1 MLSQHCCKEIWMFKQ
16 SDLYSITYCCTST
29 KYKSSFK
36 MLYATN
42 TWRKLNRCSTDTH
55 KEDAPRCDKRT
66 ITSCFMTVYLAEIL
80 KKQSYKD
87 NRYSTPYR
95 ESIRICPPRQP
106 WPENMRKVWW
116 ETEMREQARKE
127 RIIMCYRCRLLSG
140 VIVCVWSASSACL
153 DKQQLH

>member
-66 ITSCFMTVYLAEIL
+66 IVSCFMTVYLAEIL

-87 NRYSTPYR
+87 NRYSTPYK

-106 WPENMRKVWW
+106 WPENMRKA
-116 ETEMREQARKE
+116 EKMRDRDEGTGEKGAHYHVLSLQ
-127 RIIMCYRCRLLSG
+127 IIIRCYCVRMVSLLRLS
-140 VIVCVWSASSACL
+140 W
-153 DKQQLH
+153 